1 MMNRLIPRIPKA
13 PTALNLCTRFASS
26 KSAKKT
32 IRIILTEDLPDGNGY
47 AGDVQSVSA
56 GYARNYLIPKRKAL
70 YATPANFARTNIVD
84 PLLIKETEA
93 EKKARL
99 SQESDEDLKAA
110 DFLRYYLRNKT
121 LKMWRTVDAS
131 VASSSGLVGTNAA
144 GTPIHPGMV
153 DAKMVRDKLS
163 KQLNIDLEDHE
174 IVQIHPELVNHSLLE
189 DEDALEEELKK
200 MAPLGEDKT
209 CNVQLKTLGEYLVK
223 IHLRGNQEVGLRLVV
238 LKR

>member
-1 MMNRLIPRIPKA
+1 MMNRFISKIPRTS
-13 PTALNLCTRFASS
+13 TAFNIYNRHASS
-26 KSAKKT
+26 KTAKKT

-70 YATPANFARTNIVD
+70 YATPENFARTNIMD
-84 PLLIKETEA
+84 PELVQESEA

-121 LKMWRTVDAS
+121 LKIWRTVDAS
-131 VASSSGLVGTNAA
+131 VASSSGIVGTSVA
-144 GTPIHPGMV
+144 GTPIHPGIV

-163 KQLNIDLEDHE
+163 KQLKIDLEDHE
-174 IVQIHPELVNHSLLE
+174 IVQIHPEIVNHSLLE
-189 DEDALEEELKK
+189 EEDAVQEELKK
-200 MAPLGEDKT
+200 MEPLGEDRK